1 MSTNTYPTSS
11 SKPARSPSA
20 AGLLR
25 ELFQATPLYIFAVAV
40 RAAMRK
46 PSQR

>member
-1 MSTNTYPTSS
+1 MSTHSYPNSAF
-11 SKPARSPSA
+11 KPAPTPTA

-25 ELFQATPLYIFAVAV
+25 ELFQATPLYIFAVAA